1 MIGYYLTAPQ
11 ALSSLTIDNVTP
23 GNRLSGTEDQDLTVL
38 CNVEGGTPAP
48 NVRLIIDGQTVANQA
63 SQYNIH

>member
-1 MIGYYLTAPQ
+1 MIGYCLTAPQ

-23 GNRLSGTEDQDLTVL
+23 GDRLSGTEDQDLTVS
-38 CNVEGGTPAP
+38 CKAEGGTPAH
-48 NVRLIIDGQTVANQA
+48 NVRLIIDRQTVANQT